1 MSSLPQ
7 PLGQPWLN
15 ETLNYNLTSAVTFR
29 MIKFNSTLAFILIF
43 VLVTIGS
50 GLVSGLKGYTLGYEA
65 LKEVSQPEVKPSQ
78 NQLRGENNESSGK
91 QAVIVSEADILQ
103 EVNGVMNRNSDQA
116 TPLDGQKASSQ
127 SSNDEDSFIE
137 SP

>member
-1 MSSLPQ
+1 
-7 PLGQPWLN
+7 
-15 ETLNYNLTSAVTFR
+15 